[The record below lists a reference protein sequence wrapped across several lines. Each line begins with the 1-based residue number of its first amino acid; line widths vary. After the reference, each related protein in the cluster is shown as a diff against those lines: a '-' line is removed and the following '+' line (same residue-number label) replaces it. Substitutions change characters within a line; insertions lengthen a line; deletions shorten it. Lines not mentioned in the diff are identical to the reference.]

1 VTLDD
6 PSTRVRRVAVG
17 HTRDEAAV
25 PFGMDHDD
33 VFLTSHDDFARE
45 VDLAEVSVLDI
56 GPGSGMPEILE
67 VAARELHSGRDL
79 VVRVTTARADQTDL
93 GALLERLSLQI
104 MEADEGYG
112 AVILTLGRRTE
123 EPRAG
128 QDDLVLRAIRSAAG
142 TVVAPPSGPPSP
154 PAPPESPAVAP
165 TQARGPRPRPEPN
178 LMPIWREAQR
188 WTQGRRRRPVA
199 VILLVVLAALLV
211 LLGVWTYHAGSLLA
225 VALPLLVMLLVVG
238 TAITCY
244 LTLLLA
250 RQVHQQTGR
259 LERMV
264 LRNRTVIQNRT
275 TALGQRVRVLEQAQA
290 RLPFAQEYLEAVAEA
305 SAETATRLRD
315 MNEMLHSL
323 RDEDAG
329 PATPAPSPLEA
340 ADHTVERS
348 RPSQ

>member
-17 HTRDEAAV
+17 HTRDAAAV

-45 VDLAEVSVLDI
+45 VDLAEVIALDI
-56 GPGSGMPEILE
+56 GPGSGMPRILE
-67 VAARELHSGRDL
+67 VAAHELHSGRDL
-79 VVRVTTARADQTDL
+79 VVRVTAARDDHTDL
-93 GALLERLSLQI
+93 GALFERLSLQI
-104 MEADEGYG
+104 VRVDEGYG
-112 AVILTLGRRTE
+112 TVILTLGRRT

-128 QDDLVLRAIRSAAG
+128 QDDLVLKAIRSAADA
-142 TVVAPPSGPPSP
+142 VVAPRSGTPSP
-154 PAPPESPAVAP
+154 ATPPESPGAAP
-165 TQARGPRPRPEPN
+165 TRARGPKPRPEPN
-178 LMPIWREAQR
+178 LMAMWLEAQR

-199 VILLVVLAALLV
+199 VILLVVFAALLV

-225 VALPLLVMLLVVG
+225 VALPLFAMLLVVG
-238 TAITCY
+238 TATTCY

-275 TALGQRVRVLEQAQA
+275 AALGQRVRVLEQAQA

-305 SAETATRLRD
+305 SAETSTRLRD
-315 MNEMLHSL
+315 MIEMLESL
-323 RDEDAG
+323 RDEDTRTG
-329 PATPAPSPLEA
+329 TPASSPLA
-340 ADHTVERS
+340 PADQTVERS